1 MGLELDKLE
10 YRMDQMRVE
19 MVDVVLKLTRDDA
32 PKNKFTII
40 AGKISMIDDVKAEI
54 RNIREQ
60 SESKGS

>member
-1 MGLELDKLE
+1 
-10 YRMDQMRVE
+10 MRVE